1 VTDHVTMTQEQSKL
15 YHYLSVFE
23 QDPKRKLAME
33 ARRFD
38 LLAPMLKALNRAS
51 FEVLHKQVSR

>member
-1 VTDHVTMTQEQSKL
+1 M
-15 YHYLSVFE
+15 FE

-51 FEVLHKQVSR
+51 FEVLHKQVRLWNTVNVMYC